1 MASEV
6 ENVSAEV
13 VPRSGSESEPVMQHE
28 HVPLLAACDQ
38 ARLCSALKEAT
49 VPVLS
54 GWTPAYLR
62 WWQEQVR
69 SQQTPGFFAV
79 MLIGDAS
86 SPGLFSSLG
95 LDHLTLSRY
104 VKVTQLQ

>member
-1 MASEV
+1 MNGLLPDKPNNLSLPGPALDWMASEV

-28 HVPLLAACDQ
+28 RVPLLAACDQ

-69 SQQTPGFFAV
+69 SQ
-79 MLIGDAS
+79 
-86 SPGLFSSLG
+86 
-95 LDHLTLSRY
+95 
-104 VKVTQLQ
+104 